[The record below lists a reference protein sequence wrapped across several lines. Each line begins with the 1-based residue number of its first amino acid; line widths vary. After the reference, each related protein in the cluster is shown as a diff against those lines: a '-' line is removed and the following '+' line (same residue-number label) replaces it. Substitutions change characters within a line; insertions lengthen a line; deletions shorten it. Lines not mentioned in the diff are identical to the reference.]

1 MSRLLMHYAIPS
13 KGLPQLAP
21 QLAKVGIAYVAMFAW
36 RCGSCN
42 SDFHLDKKPSFCP
55 VCGTK
60 FTREERFGK
69 GAA

>member
-13 KGLPQLAP
+13 EGLP

-36 RCGSCN
+36 RCGNCN
-42 SDFHLDKKPSFCP
+42 VDFHLDRKPMFCP

-60 FTREERFGK
+60 FTSESTFGRRY
-69 GAA
+69 A